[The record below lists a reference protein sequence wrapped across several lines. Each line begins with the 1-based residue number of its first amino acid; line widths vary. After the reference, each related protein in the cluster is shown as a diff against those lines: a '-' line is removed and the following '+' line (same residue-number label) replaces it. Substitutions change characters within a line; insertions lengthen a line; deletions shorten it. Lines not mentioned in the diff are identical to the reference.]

1 MRQLIERSESGH
13 SHFAK
18 DLFESAFP
26 KEERPPFAAVRD
38 REQSN
43 FHFLVAT
50 LGEDDPVGILT
61 YWTFPQFVYIEHF
74 AIHPNFRDKGFG
86 KACMLEFMNQFP
98 DQVLF
103 EIEMPNT
110 EQAEHRLEF
119 YTDLGFTPN
128 GNDYM
133 QPSYY
138 GKRLEVPMII
148 MSKYELDDEEFEEV
162 RNTLYKDVYGF
173 EAKL

>member
-1 MRQLIERSESGH
+1 MIQFTELSESGH

-26 KEERPPFAAVRD
+26 EEERPPFAAVRD

-50 LGEDDPVGILT
+50 INDDEPVGILT
-61 YWTFPQFVYIEHF
+61 FWTFEEFAYIEHF
-74 AIHPNFRDKGFG
+74 AIDEEYRNLGFG
-86 KACMLEFMNQFP
+86 KACILEFMNQYP
-98 DQVLF
+98 DQVVL
-103 EIEMPNT
+103 EIELPNT

-119 YTDLGFTPN
+119 YSDLGFEQNPLPYT
-128 GNDYM
+128 

-138 GKRLEVPMII
+138 KNELAVPMLIL
-148 MSKYELDDEEFEEV
+148 SKYELDDEEFAEV
-162 RNTLYKDVYGF
+162 VNVLYKEVYHF
-173 EAKL
+173 SQK